1 MLFKTQRYKQVLDY
15 MRESALDVKT
25 LVKSYYIW
33 STLRGVTDVDDDPVT
48 AREQKG
54 KVRR

>member
-1 MLFKTQRYKQVLDY
+1 MLFKTQRYRQVLDY

-33 STLRGVTDVDDDPVT
+33 STLRGVTDVDDDPVN
-48 AREQKG
+48 ARQQKG